1 MQRFEVCSDRRPL
14 DPVYDCLYTYVFTN
28 GDQKM
33 RHVLEMTE
41 TEFEL
46 VHEILPQ
53 WFSLD
58 PFAADYLARK
68 SLTPADFEEFLEK
81 VNEC

>member
-1 MQRFEVCSDRRPL
+1 
-14 DPVYDCLYTYVFTN
+14 
-28 GDQKM
+28 M

-81 VNEC
+81 VNDC